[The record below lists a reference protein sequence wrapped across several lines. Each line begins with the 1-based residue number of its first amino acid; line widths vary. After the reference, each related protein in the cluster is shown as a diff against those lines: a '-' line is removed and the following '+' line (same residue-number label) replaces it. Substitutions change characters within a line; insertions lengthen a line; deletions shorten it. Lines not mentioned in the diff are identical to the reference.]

1 MVTTINDIVGSVA
14 GLVIRTFKGSI
25 TKDKNKPS
33 EKEYPFQYRRI
44 VLPWS
49 KTKADI
55 FEVKPV
61 GLVPT
66 FELVMSWCKDE
77 GIDTEIPLT
86 SKGESTGK
94 PSVVQF
100 LVDGINQYENHL
112 ASSAVMN
119 TREAAKAAVVAKF
132 AKMQNLTHA
141 EAIAILAT
149 AFLSEEEGE
158 TEDQ

>member
-1 MVTTINDIVGSVA
+1 
-14 GLVIRTFKGSI
+14 
-25 TKDKNKPS
+25 
-33 EKEYPFQYRRI
+33 
-44 VLPWS
+44 
-49 KTKADI
+49 
-55 FEVKPV
+55 
-61 GLVPT
+61 
-66 FELVMSWCKDE
+66 MSWCKDE